1 MNNTTNKINKFKSD
15 RFTLINKL
23 LKITSMVNNKG
34 YLFELGILS
43 RMTNFIKVIC
53 IKIYENNISNI
64 ESVNSGDIVESYLN
78 LLEQLGVLSDVPNNK
93 WIKQE
98 VLLDYETKVSL
109 KDDYNYICQ
118 NFHDNKEAFSTDLSQ
133 YLRSLIQYLLV
144 LEKINL
150 AKQIDSPLAS
160 NFYSDLGEQ
169 AFELFNKK
177 NFEQV
182 INTINGY
189 NVLDIGCGNGNFIDY
204 FLKKDNSFS
213 VTGIEMQQDLAVLL
227 EKKYSNFRNVK
238 IYSDNILDLNIV
250 AQFDIINMSYMLFYL
265 SFTEQIKLFSSLKEN
280 LSQNGRIIVC
290 QYFGNIEEI
299 QIRIMKNRGKWN
311 FIDRYKFSIS
321 QNILYAE
328 LLLNASLGTFDT
340 LPRYDKFL
348 ELLDITGF
356 EINEIF
362 PADDNFYS
370 FYFSIKPKIT

>member
-64 ESVNSGDIVESYLN
+64 GSVNSGDIVESYLN

-98 VLLDYETKVSL
+98 VLLDYETKASL

-118 NFHDNKEAFSTDLSQ
+118 NFHDNKEVFSTDLSQ

-204 FLKKDNSFS
+204 FLKKDKSFS

-227 EKKYSNFRNVK
+227 EKKYSNFRNVE

-265 SFTEQIKLFSSLKEN
+265 SFTEQIKL
-280 LSQNGRIIVC
+280 
-290 QYFGNIEEI
+290 
-299 QIRIMKNRGKWN
+299 
-311 FIDRYKFSIS
+311 
-321 QNILYAE
+321 
-328 LLLNASLGTFDT
+328 
-340 LPRYDKFL
+340 
-348 ELLDITGF
+348 
-356 EINEIF
+356 
-362 PADDNFYS
+362 
-370 FYFSIKPKIT
+370 